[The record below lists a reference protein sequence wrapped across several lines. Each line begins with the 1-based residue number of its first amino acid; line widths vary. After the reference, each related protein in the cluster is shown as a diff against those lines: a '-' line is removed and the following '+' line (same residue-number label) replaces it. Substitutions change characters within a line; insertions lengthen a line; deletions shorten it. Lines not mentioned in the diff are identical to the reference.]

1 MNKCVCDICGIDNP
15 KRHFKIKERKLMTD
29 CTNVLPIIS
38 WEKVDIC
45 NKCFNNF
52 VQLRYES
59 NLENR
64 IEKMSYHYDEK
75 YPGDLDM
82 QSAYLQGIQD
92 CMDILLPTKLKDIS
106 RKE

>member
-1 MNKCVCDICGIDNP
+1 MRNRNP

-38 WEKVDIC
+38 WVKVDIC
-45 NKCFNNF
+45 DKCFNNL
-52 VQLRYES
+52 VQLRYEGD
-59 NLENR
+59 LIKR
-64 IEKMSYHYDEK
+64 IEDLSYHYDEK
-75 YPGDLDM
+75 YPNDVDM

-92 CMDILLPTKLKDIS
+92 CIDILLPTKLKDIL